1 MLKILTTEQI
11 RAWDAY
17 TIRNEPIA
25 SIDLMERACRA
36 FVVWFTERFTARK
49 KIGVVCGTGNN
60 GGDGLGI
67 ARMLRE
73 WEYPVRV
80 LVVRANAG
88 GSEDFNANFERLA
101 SLVEVI
107 EVTKD
112 GDPMALESCDILID
126 GLFGS
131 GLSRPPEGVFAYA
144 IDQINQADAIRIA
157 IDIPSGLMADSHSS
171 GSIVR
176 ADYTVTFQAPKL
188 AMYLPGSYPYTGEWE
203 VVDIGL
209 KREYVKEVKA
219 SVYQMERKDF
229 TRIRKKRLAFGHK
242 GDYGRA
248 VLISGS
254 YGKMGAAVLSS
265 RAALRS
271 GVGLLTVHVPAC
283 GYTVMQTAV
292 PEAMVTVDPGEYAIE
307 AVPDLI
313 NADVVGVGPGLGTGA
328 ATAAGL
334 RRLLEKQR
342 SPMVLDADAL
352 NIMSADSGLLQLV
365 PPLSVLTPHPK
376 EFERLAGTWKNDFE
390 KLTLLKDFVRRHK
403 VIVVLK
409 GRFSAIASPNGEI
422 YFNPTGNPGMATGG
436 SGDVLTG
443 ILTAMLAQGY
453 NPLEASLLGT
463 YLHGHAGDLAA
474 ADKGMEGLIASDL
487 IDYLPKAFR

>member
-1 MLKILTTEQI
+1 MLKILTSDQI

-17 TIRNEPIA
+17 TINNEPIA

-36 FVVWFTERFTARK
+36 FVVWFTERFNAGN

-73 WEYPVRV
+73 WGYPVKV
-80 LVVRANAG
+80 WVVRGTAG
-88 GSEDFNANFERLA
+88 ASEDFNTNLERLA
-101 SLVEVI
+101 SLAEVVEVG
-107 EVTKD
+107 KA
-112 GDPMALESCDILID
+112 GDPIALESCHILID
-126 GLFGS
+126 GIFGS

-144 IDQINQADAIRIA
+144 IDRINKADAIRVA

-171 GSIVR
+171 GKIVH
-176 ADYTVTFQAPKL
+176 ADFTVTFQLPKL
-188 AMYLPGSYPYTGEWE
+188 ALYLPGNYPYAGEWE
-203 VVDIGL
+203 AVDIGL
-209 KREYVKEVKA
+209 KREYLKDIKA
-219 SVYQMERKDF
+219 SFYQMQRKDF
-229 TRIRKKRLAFGHK
+229 KRVRKKRSTFGHK

-271 GVGLLTVHVPAC
+271 GVGLLTVHIPAC

-292 PEAMVTVDPGEYAIE
+292 PEAMVTVDAGERAIE
-307 AVPDLI
+307 AVPDLAG
-313 NADVVGVGPGLGTGA
+313 ADVVGVGPGLGTSH
-328 ATAAGL
+328 ATAASL
-334 RRLLEKQR
+334 RRLLETQR

-352 NIMSADSGLLQLV
+352 NIMSADSGLLQLL
-365 PPLSVLTPHPK
+365 PPLSILTPHPK
-376 EFERLAGTWKNDFE
+376 EFERLAGAWKNDFE
-390 KLTLLKDFVRRHK
+390 KLVLLKDFARRYE

-409 GRFSAIASPNGEI
+409 GRYSAIATPEGEI

-443 ILTAMLAQGY
+443 VLTAMLAQGY
-453 NPLEASLLGT
+453 SPVEASLLGT
-463 YLHGHAGDLAA
+463 YLHGHAGDLAV